1 MWFRP
6 HPWSMCRLEL
16 LVRLVPLP
24 PITYNFYLRKLR
36 FLRKV
41 RKSMSFKMILNSH
54 NSLFAHIFFNSHF
67 IRYQRLKEQSA
78 SSYGLPV
85 NTFQPSSKSPQKL
98 ISRCF
103 LPENQYS
110 ILNYS
115 AWRKWRLRRN
125 GGEASPPFPPL
136 SPHVIFISHEFLRF
150 SVFSRIVQ
158 CEEELAIAKEGV
170 SAFWYTLFFFVLSS
184 LEFPRHR
191 ITYYLAGYI
200 DVRHEWFFDTCLLV
214 FLYPLLK
221 LAGYIHNHKNHNQD
235 DR

>member
-1 MWFRP
+1 
-6 HPWSMCRLEL
+6 MCRLEL

-41 RKSMSFKMILNSH
+41 RKSMSFKMSLNSH

-115 AWRKWRLRRN
+115 HGGSDACGGMAEKLLRHFRHFRHMSFLFRMSFC
-125 GGEASPPFPPL
+125 GFP
-136 SPHVIFISHEFLRF
+136 F
-150 SVFSRIVQ
+150 SVESYN
-158 CEEELAIAKEGV
+158 AK
-170 SAFWYTLFFFVLSS
+170 
-184 LEFPRHR
+184 
-191 ITYYLAGYI
+191 
-200 DVRHEWFFDTCLLV
+200 
-214 FLYPLLK
+214 
-221 LAGYIHNHKNHNQD
+221 KN
-235 DR
+235 